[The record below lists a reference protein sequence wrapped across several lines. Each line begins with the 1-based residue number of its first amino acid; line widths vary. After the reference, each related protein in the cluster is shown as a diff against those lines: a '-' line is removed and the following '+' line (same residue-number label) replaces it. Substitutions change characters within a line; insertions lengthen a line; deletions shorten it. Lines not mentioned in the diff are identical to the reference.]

1 MALGTSRRDVL
12 RLVLACGLLVVTLGV
27 MIGMAGSSA
36 LTRLLARG
44 LAVGSDAHR
53 SSHVRRGRYIIP
65 LGRSGDDGV

>member
-36 LTRLLARG
+36 LTRLLGA
-44 LAVGSDAHR
+44 L
-53 SSHVRRGRYIIP
+53 P
-65 LGRSGDDGV
+65 WGVTPTDLLTYVVVVI